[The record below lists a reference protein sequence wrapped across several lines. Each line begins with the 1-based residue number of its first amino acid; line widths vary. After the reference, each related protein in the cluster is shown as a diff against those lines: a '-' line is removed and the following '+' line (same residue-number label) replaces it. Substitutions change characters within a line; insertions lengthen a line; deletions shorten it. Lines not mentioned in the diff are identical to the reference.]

1 MAKPKRTPPVA
12 QPTPPQ
18 DARPAKAAAPTPAP
32 FPIAHYLSRVP
43 IQSAAVLFVLLQ
55 AANMNSPSKV
65 TSVSAFID
73 VLVADPI
80 PVLIVSVAGLGFVQ
94 AWFGT
99 WARTTR
105 RAALGLDKKKEVPV
119 TEPAKEKTG
128 FLGAFKSMG
137 WNVLKGK
144 PKQGIGRSA
153 GAPKLDLNFN
163 VSLACPCDLGK
174 DLTRARLLVLG
185 SRFARHSGCSV
196 GLARRRRSL
205 GSVPDD
211 VRGFSTRSNLT
222 SDEIYFG
229 NSQVPETLLLC
240 CVVAVLAI
248 GPIAVAVEP
257 TEQFVW
263 LRLFSSMEY
272 VQLLIPHA
280 YQPPSLTPT
289 FQTCDRPRI
298 RTARP
303 RCRDAPRLL
312 GRRHSHS
319 SRLG

>member
-65 TSVSAFID
+65 TSVLAFID

-163 VSLACPCDLGK
+163 FLGPASLVTLAAALGLHAVAVLLGAS
-174 DLTRARLLVLG
+174 LT
-185 SRFARHSGCSV
+185 
-196 GLARRRRSL
+196 
-205 GSVPDD
+205 
-211 VRGFSTRSNLT
+211 T
-222 SDEIYFG
+222 
-229 NSQVPETLLLC
+229 QVPETLLLC

-263 LRLFSSMEY
+263 LRLFSSMEPATDLEFA
-272 VQLLIPHA
+272 LLAPAVGTLLGCWAGAIPI
-280 YQPPSLTPT
+280 PLDW
-289 FQTCDRPRI
+289 DRPWQAWPTTCVLGAVLGHTIGSAVSLGVCSYRAAMATEVAI
-298 RTARP
+298 E
-303 RCRDAPRLL
+303 DAK
-312 GRRHSHS
+312 SK
-319 SRLG
+319 